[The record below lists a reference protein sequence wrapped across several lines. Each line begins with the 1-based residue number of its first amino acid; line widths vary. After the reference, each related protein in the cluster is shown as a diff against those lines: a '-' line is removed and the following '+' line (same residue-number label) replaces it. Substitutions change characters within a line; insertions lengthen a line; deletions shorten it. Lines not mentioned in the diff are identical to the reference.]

1 MEESRVEQQ
10 INNVPS
16 DNLDKLRQLFPSVVK
31 DGEVDFDALKEE
43 LGIFKEVSR
52 EKYELT
58 WAGKKEAKKL
68 SQEDVLGKTLKYSP
82 EKSVNPL
89 TAENIYIEG
98 DNLEVLKLLR
108 QNYYNAIKMIYIDPP
123 YNTGKDFVYKDR
135 FSMSQAESDF
145 YENAVSEDGERLVLN
160 PKSGNRY
167 HANWMSN
174 IFSRLLIARDL
185 LTDDGAIFI
194 SINDIEQD
202 NLKKIC
208 NEVFGEKN
216 LIATF
221 CWKTDGNFDNQA
233 KVKSCHEYIFF
244 YAKDESLF
252 PAPPVVDPNIG
263 EDSKL
268 NNPFIRNTIIKN
280 GPKNPISSVVIPA
293 GFPSDAENCHIRSES
308 VQWPKYS
315 CDIDIEGYK
324 LLNSVEA
331 TTGWAAKA
339 QLVEFI
345 QNGFNP
351 VLDSKGQ
358 ETEFVLTKTGA
369 IESIKKRSDS
379 QSHVISVL
387 EGLGGTQKATA
398 DLGELGDYFDYP
410 KPIVLLKYLASMV
423 TCEENDIFMDF
434 FSGSASFGHAIMDLN
449 KSDGLKRRFILV
461 QYPEKTKEDSR
472 ARSAGYDDICM
483 IGRARL
489 KNVCESIHEET
500 GKVNGYRT
508 FVVSNTNIKWNTLI
522 TQGQLDLTQ
531 IESTPDMMDF
541 MPGTKDIDV
550 VYEIMLRQRDV
561 PLSEKIEKLSNIGDR
576 TYLYA
581 DAYLICLESE
591 LTTEMIDKIA
601 AIDPVPV
608 KYVFRDSAFKDD
620 IALKDETFR
629 RLKAVIEKN
638 TNLAKQTYT
647 VEFI

>member
-1 MEESRVEQQ
+1 MEITKVNEHINSIPNDNIEKLSR
-10 INNVPS
+10 
-16 DNLDKLRQLFPSVVK
+16 LFPSVVK
-31 DGEVDFDALKEE
+31 DGEVDFEALKEE
-43 LGIFKEVSR
+43 LGEFREVTR

-68 SQEDVLGKTLKYSP
+68 SQEDVIGRTLKYSA
-82 EKSVNPL
+82 EKSVNP
-89 TAENIYIEG
+89 TMTENIYIEG

-123 YNTGKDFVYKDR
+123 YNTGKDFVYRDK
-135 FSMSQAESDF
+135 FSMSKIEADY
-145 YENAVSEDGERLVLN
+145 YENAISEDGERLVVN

-167 HANWMSN
+167 HANWMNN
-174 IFSRLLIARDL
+174 IYSRLLIARDL

-208 NEVFGEKN
+208 NEIFGERN

-233 KVKSCHEYIFF
+233 KVKTCHEYIFF

-252 PAPPVVDPNIG
+252 PPPPVVDPNVG
-263 EDSKL
+263 DESKL
-268 NNPFIRNTIIKN
+268 NNPYIRNTIIKN
-280 GPKNPISSVVIPA
+280 GPKNPISTVTIPA
-293 GFPSDAENCHIRSES
+293 GFPADVNNCHISRES
-308 VQWPKYS
+308 VQWPQYS
-315 CDIDIEGYK
+315 CDIDVENSK

-351 VLDSKGQ
+351 VLDSKNQ
-358 ETEFVLTKTGA
+358 ETEFVMTKTGA

-423 TCEENDIFMDF
+423 TTNENDIFMDF
-434 FSGSASFGHAIMDLN
+434 FSGSGSFGHAIMDLN
-449 KSDGLKRRFILV
+449 RSDGMNRRFVLV
-461 QYPEKTKEDSR
+461 QYPEKTKADSK
-472 ARSAGYDDICM
+472 AKAAGFDDICQ

-489 KNVCESIHEET
+489 KNVCDYIYSEDGLSY
-500 GKVNGYRT
+500 GYKT
-508 FVVSNTNIKWNTLI
+508 FTASDTNIKWHSLVNN
-522 TQGQLDLTQ
+522 GQLDFTQ

-541 MPGTKDIDV
+541 MPDSKDVDI

-561 PLSEKIEKLSNIGDR
+561 PLSESIDKLSDIGNR
-576 TYLYA
+576 TYMYA
-581 DAYLICLESE
+581 DSYLICLESE
-591 LTTEMIDKIA
+591 ITTTMIDKMA
-601 AIDPVPV
+601 SIDPVPV
-608 KYVFRDSAFKDD
+608 KYIFRDSAFKDD

-629 RLKAVIEKN
+629 RLKAIIEKN
-638 TNLAKQTYT
+638 TSQAKQTYT